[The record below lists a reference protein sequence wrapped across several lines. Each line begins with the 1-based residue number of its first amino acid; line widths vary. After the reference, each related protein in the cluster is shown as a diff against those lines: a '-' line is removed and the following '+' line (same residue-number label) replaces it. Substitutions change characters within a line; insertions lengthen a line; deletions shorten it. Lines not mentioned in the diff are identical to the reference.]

1 MGSERVTAITPFS
14 IGDRITLKKKHPCGG
29 AEWEIVRIGADL
41 GFVCLNCQ
49 RRIML
54 SRREA
59 VRRIKTLEPRAAR
72 TDSATT

>member
-1 MGSERVTAITPFS
+1 MESERVTVVTPFS
-14 IGDRITLKKKHPCGG
+14 IGDRITLKKNHPCGG

-59 VRRIKTLEPRAAR
+59 VRRIKTRTPRANQKG
-72 TDSATT
+72 SAET